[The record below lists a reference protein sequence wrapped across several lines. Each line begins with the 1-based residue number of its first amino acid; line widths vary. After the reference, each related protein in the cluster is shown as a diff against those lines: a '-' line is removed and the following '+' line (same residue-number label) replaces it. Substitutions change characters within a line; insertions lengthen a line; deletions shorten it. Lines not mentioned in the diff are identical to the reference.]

1 MPLGN
6 VQILRGDQPCT
17 SSEERAGGNSLRFA
31 RGESPCFPGQ
41 AMGVSRNEAQQIH
54 GVMCVCA
61 QGMGQ
66 QVVAVGRVLSTS
78 CLKVS
83 GLCYP
88 NPLPQL

>member
-1 MPLGN
+1 ME
-6 VQILRGDQPCT
+6 I
-17 SSEERAGGNSLRFA
+17 SSYEERAGGNSLGCA
-31 RGESPCFPGQ
+31 RRESTCFPGE
-41 AMGVSRNEAQQIH
+41 ATGGAVDTGVSRNGAQQIH
-54 GVMCVCA
+54 GVMSVCA

-88 NPLPQL
+88 NPPPLL